1 MKISENLSYVFRLMK
16 CGYILSINDN
26 ECVYD
31 YFMLKFYYEKI
42 LILFSFLFLINIL
55 DVYFF

>member
-31 YFMLKFYYEKI
+31 YLMLKI
-42 LILFSFLFLINIL
+42 LILFSFLILINIL
-55 DVYFF
+55 FKNGKMFF

>member
-31 YFMLKFYYEKI
+31 YFMLKI